1 MASSDVSDVV
11 NDPGFS
17 IFLYVG
23 VNNNRFPLSVT
34 QQMFQDIY
42 VNRVSA
48 AEPEILRD
56 LCDYY
61 TSLNENERPDA
72 TRNPDLYRTCT
83 SNASN
88 G

>member
-1 MASSDVSDVV
+1 MASPDVSDVV

-23 VNNNRFPLSVT
+23 VNNNQFPLSVT

-42 VNRVSA
+42 VNRLPA

-61 TSLNENERPDA
+61 TSLNENERPGA

>member
-1 MASSDVSDVV
+1 MASPGVSDVV
-11 NDPGFS
+11 DDACFS

-42 VNRVSA
+42 VNRLPA

-61 TSLNENERPDA
+61 TSLAENERPAA